1 MRFNIFPY
9 LEVYLLSISD
19 DKVFEL
25 FCMVCMVAQIV
36 LQDSL
41 TADEIDNMDLFVCK
55 LSEELQRTFGEG
67 IMKYNFHL
75 LRYLKQA
82 CRDFGP
88 LSGICAL
95 QFKDLIGVTMRRVH
109 GFNQMCREIGETIRL
124 NKLIEKLGST
134 IQADTLP
141 QKMTHHLEQVLYF
154 SHF

>member
-41 TADEIDNMDLFVCK
+41 TADEIDNMDLLACK

-95 QFKDLIGVTMRRVH
+95 
-109 GFNQMCREIGETIRL
+109 
-124 NKLIEKLGST
+124 
-134 IQADTLP
+134 
-141 QKMTHHLEQVLYF
+141 
-154 SHF
+154 